1 MNDDAAPAL
10 SDGARLGL
18 ELTAVDKAAFAA
30 LTAPL
35 RLWSSPVFEGMD
47 HLPETGSA
55 LLVGNHTMYGMLDAL
70 VLAEHVQRR
79 HGRVIRVLA
88 EDVHYTVPG
97 HRDVLTRWGAV
108 RASRENC
115 RTMLGHDELVM
126 VFPGGAREVTKR
138 KGEKYQLMWK
148 GRTGFARMAVEAG
161 CPIIPV
167 SSIGVE
173 DSFDIVLDADSLAL
187 RPLRRFL
194 ESRGFRWSELALPI
208 ARGVGPTPIPRP
220 ERYYFRLGAPIDTR
234 RFGGLADE
242 AAVTSVRDEVHGA
255 VLDGLHALFD
265 QQSADP
271 GRHLS
276 GRVRVAL
283 LG

>member
-1 MNDDAAPAL
+1 MNDHAEPAL

-18 ELTAVDKAAFAA
+18 RLTAVDKAAFAA
-30 LTAPL
+30 LMAPL
-35 RLWSSPVFEGMD
+35 RLWSSPVFEGME

-70 VLAEHVQRR
+70 VFAEHVQRSHR
-79 HGRVIRVLA
+79 RVIRVLA
-88 EDVHYTVPG
+88 EDIHYTVPG
-97 HRDVLTRWGAV
+97 HRDLITRWGAV

-115 RTMLGHDELVM
+115 RTMLAHDELVM

-148 GRTGFARMAVEAG
+148 GRTGFARMAIEAG

-187 RPLRRFL
+187 RPLRRLL
-194 ESRGFRWSELALPI
+194 ESRGFRWGELALPI
-208 ARGVGPTPIPRP
+208 ARGIGPTPIPRP
-220 ERYYFRLGAPIDTR
+220 ERYYFRLGAPIDTSQYASR
-234 RFGGLADE
+234 ADD
-242 AAVTSVRDEVHGA
+242 AALGALRDEVHGA
-255 VLDGLHALFD
+255 VLDGMHALFA

-271 GRHLS
+271 GRRLP
-276 GRVRVAL
+276 GRARVAL
-283 LG
+283 TT